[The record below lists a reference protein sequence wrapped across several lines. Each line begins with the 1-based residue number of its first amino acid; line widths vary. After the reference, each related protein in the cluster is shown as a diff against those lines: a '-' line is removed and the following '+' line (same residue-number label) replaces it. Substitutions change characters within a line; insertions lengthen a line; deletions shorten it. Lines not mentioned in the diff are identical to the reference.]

1 MQKNAP
7 SVARILSMVVFALSC
22 FGLLLFLWLSFGG
35 AIPLKPKRYELRV
48 NFPEATTLAQQADVR
63 IAGVT
68 VGKVQQKK
76 LNKGVNA
83 TNVTLQI
90 ESRYAPIAKDA
101 RAILRQKTLL
111 GETYVEL
118 SPGHKKRGT
127 LKDGA
132 LLANTQVEP
141 TVELD
146 EILQI
151 FDPDTKDAFRQWVAE
166 SAQSIKNGGGQD
178 LNYALGNLADF
189 ATDGAGVLKVL
200 DTQQVALKSVIKNTG
215 VVFSALNA
223 RYGQLRELIVNS
235 QKTFSAT
242 AAQKEALA
250 RTFEI
255 FPTFLDES
263 RLTLRRLTRF
273 SLNTRPL
280 VRDLKPVADDLGP
293 TIKDLALLAPDLEDL
308 FRRLKPVI
316 AAAPEDLPDAAR
328 FLRKAQPL
336 FEALHVFL
344 PELNPII
351 SFANYDSLALGG
363 FIGDGA
369 AGLYFNPLH
378 PPGGPSKSGVPQ
390 YMLGQSGINNANSI
404 GIHQKIPPYDR
415 GNAYQL
421 ANALKRGKV
430 LGVVSETF
438 SCAQDTRPEA
448 EKSEPEEG
456 GSTDGSGA
464 PGSGAGGDLPPCFV
478 QPAHLWGSP
487 HEQYPNVNRGE
498 APLVNSPTGATP
510 PPIPPFH

>member
-7 SVARILSMVVFALSC
+7 SLARILSMVVFALSC

-35 AIPLKPKRYELRV
+35 AIPLKPKRYELRA
-48 NFPEATTLAQQADVR
+48 NFPEATTLAEQADVR

-68 VGKVQQKK
+68 VGKVQKK
-76 LNKGVNA
+76 ALNKGANA
-83 TNVTLQI
+83 TNTTLQI
-90 ESRYAPIAKDA
+90 ESKYAPIAKDSK
-101 RAILRQKTLL
+101 AILRQKTLL

-118 SPGHKKRGT
+118 TPGNKGKGT
-127 LKDGA
+127 LKDGG
-132 LLANTQVEP
+132 LLRNKQIEP

-151 FDPDTKDAFRQWVAE
+151 FDPDTKDAFRQWVAQ
-166 SAQSIKNGGGQD
+166 SAEQIKAGGGQD
-178 LNYALGNLADF
+178 LNYALGNLAEF
-189 ATDGAGVLKVL
+189 ATDGAGVLEVL
-200 DTQQVALKSVIKNTG
+200 DNQQVALRSVIKNTG

-223 RYGQLRELIVNS
+223 RYGQLRDLIVNS
-235 QKTFSAT
+235 QRVFSAT
-242 AAQKEALA
+242 AAQREALA
-250 RTFEI
+250 RTFAI

-293 TIKDLALLAPDLEDL
+293 TITDLSRLAPDLEDL
-308 FRRLKPVI
+308 FRRLRPVI
-316 AAAPEDLPDAAR
+316 DAAPEDLPDAAR

-369 AGLYFNPLH
+369 AGLYFNPLGNDERGM
-378 PPGGPSKSGVPQ
+378 PR
-390 YMLGQSGINNANSI
+390 YMLGQAGVNNTNSI
-404 GIHQKIPPYDR
+404 GIHRTIPPYDR
-415 GNAYQL
+415 GTAYQI

-430 LGVVSETF
+430 LGVVSESF
-438 SCAQDTRPEA
+438 SCAQDDRPEA
-448 EKSEPEEG
+448 EKSDPLDEPG
-456 GSTDGSGA
+456 GNDR
-464 PGSGAGGDLPPCFV
+464 PPCFV
-478 QPAHLWGSP
+478 QPAHLWGNP

-498 APLVNSPTGATP
+498 APLVNSPTGSTP
-510 PPIPPFH
+510 PPLPPFH

>member
-7 SVARILSMVVFALSC
+7 SLGRILSMVVFALSC

-48 NFPEATTLAQQADVR
+48 NFPEATTLAEQADVR
-63 IAGVT
+63 IAGVN
-68 VGKVQQKK
+68 VGKVQRKE
-76 LNKGVNA
+76 LNKGANA
-83 TNVTLQI
+83 TKVTLQI
-90 ESRYAPIAKDA
+90 ESQYAPIAKDA
-101 RAILRQKTLL
+101 KAILRQKTLL

-132 LLANTQVEP
+132 LLANRQVEP

-146 EILQI
+146 EILRI

-166 SAQSIKNGGGQD
+166 SAQQIKNGGGQD
-178 LNYALGNLADF
+178 LNYAIGNLSQF
-189 ATDGAGVLKVL
+189 ASDGAGVLEVL
-200 DTQQVALKSVIKNTG
+200 DNQNVALKSVIKNTG
-215 VVFSALNA
+215 VVFAALNA
-223 RYGQLRELIVNS
+223 RYGQLRDLIVNS
-235 QKTFSAT
+235 QRTFSAT

-250 RTFEI
+250 RTFAI

-280 VRDLKPVADDLGP
+280 VRDLKPVADDLAP
-293 TIKDLALLAPDLEDL
+293 TVRDVARLAPDLESL

-316 AAAPEDLPDAAR
+316 AAAPDDLPDAAR
-328 FLRKAQPL
+328 FLRGAQPL

-351 SFANYDSLALGG
+351 SYANYDSLALGG
-363 FIGDGA
+363 FLGDGA
-369 AGLYFNPLH
+369 AGLYFNPNRGG
-378 PPGGPSKSGVPQ
+378 GGPDKSGVPQ
-390 YMLGQSGINNANSI
+390 YMLGQAGVNNGNSI
-404 GIHQKIPPYDR
+404 GIHQQIPAYDR
-415 GNAYQL
+415 GTAYQL

-430 LGVVSETF
+430 LGVVSESF

-448 EKSEPEEG
+448 EKSQPQEG
-456 GSTDGSGA
+456 SSSDGS
-464 PGSGAGGDLPPCFV
+464 SGDLPPCFV
-478 QPAHLWGSP
+478 QPAHLWGSV
-487 HEQYPNVNRGE
+487 HEQYPNVNKGE

-510 PPIPPFH
+510 PPLPPFH

>member
-7 SVARILSMVVFALSC
+7 SFARILAMVVFALSC

-76 LNKGVNA
+76 LNKGANA

-90 ESRYAPIAKDA
+90 ESRYSPIAKDA

-132 LLANTQVEP
+132 LLANRYVEP

-166 SAQSIKNGGGQD
+166 SAQQIKNGGGQD
-178 LNYALGNLADF
+178 LNFALGNLADF

-200 DTQQVALKSVIKNTG
+200 DNQQVALKSVIKNTG
-215 VVFSALNA
+215 VVFAALNA
-223 RYGQLRELIVNS
+223 RYGQLRDLIVNS
-235 QKTFSAT
+235 QRTFSAT

-250 RTFEI
+250 RTFAI

-263 RLTLRRLTRF
+263 RLTLRRLSRF
-273 SLNTRPL
+273 ALNTRPL
-280 VRDLKPVADDLGP
+280 VRDLKPVADDLTP
-293 TIKDLALLAPDLEDL
+293 TVRDLARLAPDLEDL
-308 FRRLKPVI
+308 FRRLRPVI
-316 AAAPEDLPDAAR
+316 AAAPDTLPDAAR

-351 SFANYDSLALGG
+351 SYANYDSLALGG

-369 AGLYFNPLH
+369 AGLYFNPRH

-390 YMLGQSGINNANSI
+390 YMLGQSGINNGNSI
-404 GIHQKIPPYDR
+404 GIHQKVPPFDR
-415 GNAYQL
+415 GTAYQL

-430 LGVVSETF
+430 LGVVSEGF

-456 GSTDGSGA
+456 GSTDGSG
-464 PGSGAGGDLPPCFV
+464 GDLPPCFV
-478 QPAHLWGSP
+478 QPAHLWGNP
-487 HEQYPNVNRGE
+487 HEQYPNVNKGE

>member
-7 SVARILSMVVFALSC
+7 SLARILSMVIFALSC

-68 VGKVQQKK
+68 VGKVQEKK
-76 LNKGVNA
+76 LNKGADA

-90 ESRYAPIAKDA
+90 EKKYAPIAKDA
-101 RAILRQKTLL
+101 HAILRQKTLL

-118 SPGHKKRGT
+118 APGHKNRGT

-132 LLANTQVEP
+132 LLRNRQVEP

-146 EILQI
+146 EILRI
-151 FDPDTKDAFRQWVAE
+151 FDPGTKAAFRQWVAE
-166 SAQSIKNGGGQD
+166 SAQQIKGGGGQD
-178 LNYALGNLADF
+178 LNYALGNLAAF
-189 ATDGAGVLKVL
+189 ATDGSGVLRVL
-200 DTQQVALKSVIKNTG
+200 DDQNVALKSVIKNTG

-223 RYGQLRELIVNS
+223 RYGQLRDLIVNS
-235 QKTFSAT
+235 QRVFSAT
-242 AAQKEALA
+242 AAEREALA
-250 RTFEI
+250 RTFSI

-263 RLTLRRLTRF
+263 KLTLARLTRF
-273 SLNTRPL
+273 SVNTRPL
-280 VRDLKPVADDLGP
+280 VNDLKPVADDLGP
-293 TIKDLALLAPDLEDL
+293 TISDLSKLAPDLENL

-316 AAAPEDLPDAAR
+316 KAAPKDLPDAAR

-369 AGLYFNPLH
+369 AGLYFNPLGNDGH
-378 PPGGPSKSGVPQ
+378 GVPR
-390 YMLGQSGINNANSI
+390 YMLGQAGVNNGNSI
-404 GIHQKIPPYDR
+404 GIHQNIPAYDR
-415 GNAYQL
+415 GTAYQL

-430 LGVVSETF
+430 LGVVSESF

-448 EKSEPEEG
+448 EKSQPTEG
-456 GSTDGSGA
+456 SSTDGS
-464 PGSGAGGDLPPCFV
+464 GGDLPPCFV
-478 QPAHLWGSP
+478 QPAHLWGTK
-487 HEQYPNVNRGE
+487 HEDYPNVNRGE
-498 APLVNSPTGATP
+498 APLVNSPTGSTP
-510 PPIPPFH
+510 PPLPPFH

>member
-7 SVARILSMVVFALSC
+7 SLARILAMVVFAMSC

-68 VGKVQQKK
+68 VGKVQEKK
-76 LNKGVNA
+76 LNKGADA

-90 ESRYAPIAKDA
+90 EKKYAPIAKDA

-132 LLANTQVEP
+132 LLANRQVEP

-146 EILQI
+146 EILRI
-151 FDPDTKDAFRQWVAE
+151 FDPDTKAAFRQWVAE
-166 SAQSIKNGGGQD
+166 SAQQIRAGGGQD
-178 LNYALGNLADF
+178 LNYALGNLAAF
-189 ATDGAGVLKVL
+189 ATDGSGVLRVL
-200 DTQQVALKSVIKNTG
+200 DDQNVALKSVIKNTG
-215 VVFSALNA
+215 VVFAALNA
-223 RYGQLRELIVNS
+223 RYGQLRDLIVNS
-235 QKTFSAT
+235 QRVFSAT
-242 AAQKEALA
+242 AAEREALA
-250 RTFEI
+250 RTFAI

-263 RLTLRRLTRF
+263 KLTLRRLTRF
-273 SLNTRPL
+273 SVNTRPL
-280 VRDLKPVADDLGP
+280 VNDLKPVADDLGP
-293 TIKDLALLAPDLEDL
+293 TITDLSRLAPDLENL
-308 FRRLKPVI
+308 FQRLKPVI
-316 AAAPEDLPDAAR
+316 KAAPKDLPDAAR

-363 FIGDGA
+363 FLGDGA
-369 AGLYFNPLH
+369 AGLYFNPL
-378 PPGGPSKSGVPQ
+378 GNDAQGVPR
-390 YMLGQSGINNANSI
+390 YMLGQAGVTNTNSI
-404 GIHQKIPPYDR
+404 GVHQQLPEYDR
-415 GNAYQL
+415 GTSYQL
-421 ANALKRGKV
+421 ANSLKRGKV

-438 SCAQDTRPEA
+438 TCDQDKRPEA
-448 EKSEPEEG
+448 EKSQPQ
-456 GSTDGSGA
+456 D
-464 PGSGAGGDLPPCFV
+464 PAGGPDLPPCFV
-478 QPAHLWGSP
+478 QPAVLWGTK
-487 HEQYPNVNRGE
+487 HEDYPNVNRGE